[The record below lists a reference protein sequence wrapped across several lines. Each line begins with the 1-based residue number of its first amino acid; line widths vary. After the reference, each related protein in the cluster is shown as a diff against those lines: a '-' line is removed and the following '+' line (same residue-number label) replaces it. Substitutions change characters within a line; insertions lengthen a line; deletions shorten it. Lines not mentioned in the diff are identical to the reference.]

1 MTEIYIR
8 TRDKRY
14 LLGNL
19 LGSGMTERQAIK
31 EAKLGKN
38 AARDIRLW
46 KEIKLYP
53 FGDID
58 KPETTTQPS
67 TVVPQVYDTVSHHSV
82 INVDDSV
89 LINKIKE
96 VVNMVLEPRIKNIE
110 DKLTCNSSVVQL
122 RPKLKRTIDNCVP
135 TSFRLPKELVK
146 RVKDKAKN
154 DPMGA
159 TGLNSVVESL
169 LFQYIGSP
177 EDLLE

>member
-8 TRDKRY
+8 TRAKRY

-19 LGSGMTERQAIK
+19 LDSGLTEKQAIK

-38 AARDIRLW
+38 SARNVKQW
-46 KEIKLYP
+46 KEINLYP

-58 KPETTTQPS
+58 KPETTTQQS
-67 TVVPQVYDTVSHHSV
+67 TVVSKVYDTVSHENV
-82 INVDDSV
+82 INVNDSV
-89 LINKIKE
+89 LIAKIKE
-96 VVNMVLEPRIKNIE
+96 VINIVLEARIKNIE

-135 TSFRLPKELVK
+135 TSFRLPKELV
-146 RVKDKAKN
+146 RRAKDKAKN
-154 DPMGA
+154 DPMGT
-159 TGLNSVVESL
+159 TGLNSIVESL